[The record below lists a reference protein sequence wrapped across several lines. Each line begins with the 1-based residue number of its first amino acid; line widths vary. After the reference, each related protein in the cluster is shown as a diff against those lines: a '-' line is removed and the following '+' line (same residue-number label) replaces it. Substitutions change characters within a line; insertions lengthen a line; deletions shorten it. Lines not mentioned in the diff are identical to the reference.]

1 MPSSRRP
8 REGGSRYHRRMPG
21 PREKMPGRGE
31 PFLRSRTL
39 TGVVHL
45 PPQLPSLATP
55 GAQSMVPG
63 PSPPS
68 LLANAPGARAPLG
81 AWERGRGSWTRRGG
95 LGTQHCRLGGGQRRG
110 APPPCPACGPSRGGG
125 RRRRPAR
132 QAARGDRPGGAIPCG
147 GTSPWVTRGAGGGE
161 GRGAD
166 AEGRNNLKAQR
177 VVLLHSFLLPS
188 PLLNLVFSTPF
199 QFPTTL
205 LCTPLRLFS
214 LLSFTLLPFLPPY
227 LPPSPLTLSSPHLP
241 PSISSLSPLT
251 PIHPSTYLSIHPPP
265 PLFLSPWSAFSSHL
279 SFPLTPPFPSLG
291 SPWDRTTPTSENWR
305 KKAQRSHPQITQS
318 GPGAGVFPRLKST
331 PGSQQHLPLKHLSRR
346 RGADPSHTNLASSEQ
361 FQMAPGSCLLPLSHR
376 TASSSMKL
384 TVMLC
389 LGTSP
394 GKQW

>member
-251 PIHPSTYLSIHPPP
+251 PIHPSTYLSIPPLPFSFLPGQLFPPICLSLWLPHSPPLVPHGTGPPP
-265 PLFLSPWSAFSSHL
+265 PQKTGGRRLREATPKLPSLAPVQGFSPDWRAPLGASSTCRWSTYLGAEEPIPHIRTLLPQSSFRWHQAVV
-279 SFPLTPPFPSLG
+279 FFPSPIEQL
-291 SPWDRTTPTSENWR
+291 P
-305 KKAQRSHPQITQS
+305 AQW
-318 GPGAGVFPRLKST
+318 
-331 PGSQQHLPLKHLSRR
+331 
-346 RGADPSHTNLASSEQ
+346 N
-361 FQMAPGSCLLPLSHR
+361 
-376 TASSSMKL
+376 
-384 TVMLC
+384 
-389 LGTSP
+389 
-394 GKQW
+394 